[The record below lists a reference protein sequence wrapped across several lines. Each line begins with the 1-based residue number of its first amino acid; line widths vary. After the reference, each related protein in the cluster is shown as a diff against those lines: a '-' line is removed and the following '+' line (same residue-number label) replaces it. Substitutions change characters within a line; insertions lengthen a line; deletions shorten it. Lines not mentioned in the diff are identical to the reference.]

1 MEGQS
6 QSRYRL
12 GFISDEEIFRHV
24 KATVE
29 QYRRSINLRDFNS
42 NIVDPIKL
50 TFDAKVY
57 RQTLQECVE
66 AECMR
71 QIDKSNNNTIG
82 YFHQYLF
89 RCIGNGWDVPKAG
102 FDIQNDGKHIYV
114 ELKNKHNTMNSASA
128 HRTYLKMQDQILKD
142 DQAQCYLVEVISR
155 KSQDEKWTITLN
167 GQRFAHERIRRMSI
181 DRFYALV
188 FNQEDAFLK
197 LCEALPIILDDVL
210 ESEPELQFTNTVIEE
225 LDRDNLF
232 RGLYLS
238 AFSTYQGFERF

>member
-1 MEGQS
+1 
-6 QSRYRL
+6 
-12 GFISDEEIFRHV
+12 
-24 KATVE
+24 
-29 QYRRSINLRDFNS
+29 
-42 NIVDPIKL
+42 
-50 TFDAKVY
+50 
-57 RQTLQECVE
+57 
-66 AECMR
+66 
-71 QIDKSNNNTIG
+71 
-82 YFHQYLF
+82 
-89 RCIGNGWDVPKAG
+89 
-102 FDIQNDGKHIYV
+102 
-114 ELKNKHNTMNSASA
+114 MNSASA